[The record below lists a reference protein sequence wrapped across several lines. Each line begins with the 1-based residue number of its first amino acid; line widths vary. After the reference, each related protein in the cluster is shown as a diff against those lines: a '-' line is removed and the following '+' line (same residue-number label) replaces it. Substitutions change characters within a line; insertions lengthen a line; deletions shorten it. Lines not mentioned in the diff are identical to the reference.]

1 MERACGLWPQLEA
14 ASRHTVVRD
23 GRRIL
28 EFSVTQVRAARKL
41 RAVLG
46 AVVAFDIA
54 SVASVMKKSDPESH
68 CKLHK
73 ADGRQKEVRGQKSSG
88 I

>member
-1 MERACGLWPQLEA
+1 MGGAF
-14 ASRHTVVRD
+14 
-23 GRRIL
+23 L

-46 AVVAFDIA
+46 AVVAFD
-54 SVASVMKKSDPESH
+54 SRPLRPLLKSDPESH